1 MKYQPFAL
9 GAILREWLCQNDIEP
24 EFPSARRNDGSATA
38 QSGLRTSA
46 AQTPRWP
53 PTTSRSGDDEHHSLE
68 DEVRVV
74 ANQEAVS
81 RHDARPVI
89 AVGVKERGDD
99 G

>member
-46 AQTPRWP
+46 AQTPSP
-53 PTTSRSGDDEHHSLE
+53 EISPEELKKTAPHGITFVRSKSY
-68 DEVRVV
+68 VM
-74 ANQEAVS
+74 
-81 RHDARPVI
+81 
-89 AVGVKERGDD
+89 
-99 G
+99 